1 MIDFIMYGL
10 ICLLIFFILKKL
22 RTKLGIYL
30 DLGRGK
36 LMDAEY
42 FYL

>member
-22 RTKLGIYL
+22 KSLEMNKII
-30 DLGRGK
+30 
-36 LMDAEY
+36 
-42 FYL
+42 